1 MACRSL
7 INILNKR
14 IKKDNKKIIKSIL
27 KYGCLKYSQ
36 IQDIENIKIPRVLK
50 YSDKISMSY
59 GIETRVPLLD
69 SKLFSYCFNL
79 PNYKK
84 FNKDSSRFI
93 IKQNFIN
100 KKIFNFFQKIKV

>member
-1 MACRSL
+1 MPFFNRD
-7 INILNKR
+7 ILNKR
-14 IKKDNKKIIKSIL
+14 IKKDYKKITKLIL
-27 KYGCLKYSQ
+27 RYGCLKYSQ

-79 PNYKK
+79 PNNKNFY
-84 FNKDSSRFI
+84 KDSSRYI

-100 KKIFNFFQKIKV
+100 KKIFNFF